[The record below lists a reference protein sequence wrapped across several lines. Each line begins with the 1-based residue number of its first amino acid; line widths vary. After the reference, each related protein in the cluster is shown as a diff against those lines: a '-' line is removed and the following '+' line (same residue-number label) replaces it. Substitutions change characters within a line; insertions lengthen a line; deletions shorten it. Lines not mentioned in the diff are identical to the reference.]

1 VSEKCDGCG
10 HAAHRDTC
18 PRKGPSGCM
27 IILNPATGLPMPGFV
42 CYRGQ
47 RSPCPCPYG
56 WCHTCKRPIVG
67 ASTLPLY
74 DGSAEI
80 DIERGPANAP
90 DGQWAVWK
98 LADGTLACR
107 KLADGEEPGAGE
119 WRGRE
124 HTTCAAVK
132 S

>member
-1 VSEKCDGCG
+1 
-10 HAAHRDTC
+10 
-18 PRKGPSGCM
+18 M
-27 IILNPATGLPMPGFV
+27 IILNPATGEPMPGFACGRTRV
-42 CYRGQ
+42 
-47 RSPCPCPYG
+47 PCPCPFG
-56 WCHTCKRPIVG
+56 WCHTCGQPVAG

-74 DGSAEI
+74 DGSPEI
-80 DIERGPANAP
+80 DIERGSANAP

-107 KLADGEEPGAGE
+107 KLADGEEPGPGE

-124 HTTCAAVK
+124 HTACAAVA